1 MIEEQGKVV
10 ALQNDWV
17 WVETERKTACGT
29 CSASK
34 GCGTSVLANVFGKKT
49 NTIAVMRTLPVK
61 VGDEVIIGIEEDSL
75 VRGSLLI
82 YALPLVLL
90 IAFGLLGE
98 VVGGQVLAEKSDV
111 VTAIFS
117 VLGLA
122 IGFLWLRHIS
132 SRLRTDPRFQPKLL
146 QIKNNITFSSIT
158 S

>member
-10 ALQNDWV
+10 ALQNEWA
-17 WVETERKTACGT
+17 WVETERKTACGH
-29 CSASK
+29 CSANK
-34 GCGTSVLANVFGKKT
+34 GCGTSVLASVFGKKA
-49 NTIAVMRTLPVK
+49 NAIAVMKTLPVK

-98 VVGGQVLAEKSDV
+98 VVGGQIFVGKNDA

-117 VLGLA
+117 MLGLA
-122 IGFLWLRHIS
+122 VGFLWLRHIS
-132 SRLRTDPRFQPKLL
+132 AQLRRDPRFQPKLL
-146 QIKNNITFSSIT
+146 HIKNNVTFS
-158 S
+158 